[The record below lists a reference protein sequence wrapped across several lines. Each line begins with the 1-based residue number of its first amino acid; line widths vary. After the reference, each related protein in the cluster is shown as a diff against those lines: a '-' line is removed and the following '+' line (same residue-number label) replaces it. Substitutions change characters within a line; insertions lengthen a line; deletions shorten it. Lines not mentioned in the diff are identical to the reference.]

1 MNSSYY
7 HVLKLNLK
15 KGKNIRKC
23 KMYFDKP
30 PLDIKPS

>member
-7 HVLKLNLK
+7 RVLKLILK

-30 PLDIKPS
+30 PLDIESS